1 MQMHHAL
8 YFQPCL
14 DDHLCGVNWLAK
26 RRHKGENIMR
36 PLMRISLLVTL
47 ASAAL
52 FAPAPA
58 SATTFFLDSFTVELN
73 GATLFQ
79 DDFADGL
86 APPAAPD
93 YLFPG
98 DNTAVSYSTLGTL
111 FESNGKVLLDPINHG
126 AASTNPLN
134 QPVSV
139 IRGRLPTPVDDT
151 KTRNLGPTDTFS
163 VSGVYDLVNP
173 GSQTEQYRIRLTD
186 LDPDRPREE
195 SNDFLFV
202 TVQRKTDNQVYIRFG
217 KGDFNENTSTV
228 YGEIPIDLTG
238 NPDQIRLSL
247 AKLSTASN
255 EITASF
261 AYLKEGSEISNEVF
275 SQTVPIF
282 DGENFTR
289 PDFQSQIVAD
299 FIGPSLAAKLVTG
312 SPASLS
318 QTIDTPASP
327 QNLQFDY
334 KFESTT
340 GVLDVTINGTSIGTL
355 AAPGTLSGAFSPASF
370 LVSGLLLD
378 LQDAIL
384 SFVLDGVAGSSI
396 LIDNVLFP
404 GLINGDFQTGNLT
417 GWNVQHSGAGSV
429 AISEVPQ
436 VPLPAALP
444 LLLGGLAGL
453 GFLGR
458 KARPHFARLA

>member
-1 MQMHHAL
+1 MPMMMKKL
-8 YFQPCL
+8 L
-14 DDHLCGVNWLAK
+14 LA
-26 RRHKGENIMR
+26 
-36 PLMRISLLVTL
+36 TL
-47 ASAAL
+47 ASAGF
-52 FAPAPA
+52 FATAPA

-79 DDFADGL
+79 DDFADGV

-93 YLFPG
+93 YLFPAASAG
-98 DNTAVSYSTLGTL
+98 VSYSTLGTM
-111 FESNGKVLLDPINHG
+111 FESGGKVLLDPINYG
-126 AASTNPLN
+126 APSTNPLN
-134 QPVSV
+134 QLVSV

-151 KTRNLGPTDTFS
+151 KTRNLGPSDTFS
-163 VSGVYDLVNP
+163 VSGVFDLINP

-202 TVQRKTDNQVYIRFG
+202 TVQRMTDNQVYIRFG
-217 KGDFNENTSTV
+217 KGDFTEDSSTE
-228 YGEIPIDLTG
+228 YGKIPIDLTG
-238 NPDQIRLSL
+238 NPDQIRLTL
-247 AKLSTASN
+247 AKLTDSN

-261 AYLKEGSEISNEVF
+261 AYLKEGSEISNKEF
-275 SQTVPIF
+275 YQKVPIF
-282 DGENFTR
+282 DGESFTR
-289 PDFQSQIVAD
+289 PDFQSQIVAN

-327 QNLQFDY
+327 QSLQFDY
-334 KFESTT
+334 KFESTS
-340 GVLDVTINGTSIGTL
+340 GVLDITINGTSIGTL
-355 AAPGTLSGAFSPASF
+355 AAPGTLSGAFSTASF

-429 AISEVPQ
+429 AITEVPQ

-444 LLLGGLAGL
+444 LFMVGMAGL
-453 GFLGR
+453 GFLKRRGR
-458 KARPHFARLA
+458 RKTAA